1 MKNARLLFVCAFAAV
16 LAGCGSATDSITF
29 KPPAN
34 YTMAASVGPFM
45 QMWKGPQQSAL
56 MLMALPTKIDLA
68 KAVSS
73 SDIKGAEIE
82 KESTIAICGNQPAY
96 YVSMIGD
103 REEFGSA
110 APSGAAEKR
119 QIDFLATNVNGKT
132 YMAMY
137 IRPVGAPAD
146 AGAEDAIHNVC
157 TSKSAAQ

>member
-1 MKNARLLFVCAFAAV
+1 MKNARWLVVCVLTAV

-34 YTMAASVGPFM
+34 YTVAASVGPFM

-73 SDIKGAEIE
+73 SDIKGAQIE
-82 KESTIAICGNQPAY
+82 KESTIAICGDQPAY

-110 APSGAAEKR
+110 GPAGAAEKR
-119 QIDFLATNVNGKT
+119 QIDFLATNVNDKT

-137 IRPVGAPAD
+137 IRPVGTPAD
-146 AGAEDAIHNVC
+146 AGAEAAIHNVC
-157 TSKSAAQ
+157 ANKSSSQ